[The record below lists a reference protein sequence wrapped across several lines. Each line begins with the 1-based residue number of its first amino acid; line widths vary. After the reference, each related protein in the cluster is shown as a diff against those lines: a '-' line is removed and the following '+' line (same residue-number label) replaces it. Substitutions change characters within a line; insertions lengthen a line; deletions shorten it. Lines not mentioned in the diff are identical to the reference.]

1 MQPRRIQEG
10 KEAVPMS
17 DADEINQRET
27 TITVRSVD
35 ELKVT
40 FLELFRQVLDGES
53 LVIKVEE
60 VQDAEEKVGAA
71 EIR

>member
-1 MQPRRIQEG
+1 
-10 KEAVPMS
+10 MS
-17 DADEINQRET
+17 DAAEITKRET

-35 ELKVT
+35 ELKAT

-60 VQDAEEKVGAA
+60 VQDAEEKVRAA

>member
-1 MQPRRIQEG
+1 MQPRRTQEG
-10 KEAVPMS
+10 KEAVPVS
-17 DADEINQRET
+17 DAAEITKRET

-35 ELKVT
+35 ELKAT